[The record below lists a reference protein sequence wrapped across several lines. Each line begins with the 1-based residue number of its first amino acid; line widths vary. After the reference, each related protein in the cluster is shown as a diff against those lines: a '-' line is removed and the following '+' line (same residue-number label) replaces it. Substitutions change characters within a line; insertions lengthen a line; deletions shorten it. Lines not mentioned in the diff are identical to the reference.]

1 MLLAVSSFEQVTKVL
16 AVARTRLGE
25 VLSAFE
31 FLDAESMHMVCS
43 HAQQGVVNPL
53 KPQPEWPVSPFYV
66 LLETHGSCE
75 AHDREKLEG
84 LSEVILESGDALDAV
99 VARDSS
105 RTAAVWRVR
114 E

>member
-1 MLLAVSSFEQVTKVL
+1 
-16 AVARTRLGE
+16 
-25 VLSAFE
+25 
-31 FLDAESMHMVCS
+31 
-43 HAQQGVVNPL
+43 
-53 KPQPEWPVSPFYV
+53 PFYV